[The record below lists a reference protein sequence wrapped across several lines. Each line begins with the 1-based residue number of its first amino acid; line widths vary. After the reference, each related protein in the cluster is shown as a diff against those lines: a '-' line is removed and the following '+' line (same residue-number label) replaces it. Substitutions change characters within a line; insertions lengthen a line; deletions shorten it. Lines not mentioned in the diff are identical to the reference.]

1 MKYLIFGLGNIG
13 NEYAGTRHNI
23 GFEVVDYMAY
33 LQNIEFKPDRYAW
46 TCEFTYKGRT
56 IVLLKPT
63 TYMNLSGKAVR
74 YHLEKHKVEPQ
85 NILIIADDKD
95 IPLGSFKL
103 KPKGSGGSHNGI
115 NNIVDT
121 LHSVDFPRLRIGIGN
136 DYAKGFQID
145 FVLGHFDENEK
156 EQLRPCIVE
165 ATEIIKNFV
174 TQGIERTMNM
184 FNKKKKDN
192 TTLIDNP
199 ASNKEKTEE

>member
-23 GFEVVDYMAY
+23 GFEVVDYLAY
-33 LQNIEFKPDRYAW
+33 LQNVEFKPDRYAW

-56 IVLLKPT
+56 IILLKPT

-74 YHLEKHKVEPQ
+74 YHLEKQKVEMN
-85 NILIIADDKD
+85 NILVIADDKD
-95 IPLGSFKL
+95 IPLGSCKL

-115 NNIVDT
+115 NNIVET

-145 FVLGHFDENEK
+145 FVLGHFEEK
-156 EQLRPCIVE
+156 EKELLRPCIVE
-165 ATEIIKNFV
+165 ATEIIKNFA

-184 FNKKKKDN
+184 FNTKKQNKTILKDN
-192 TTLIDNP
+192 TSP
-199 ASNKEKTEE
+199 SENKEN